1 MLTQRINKEEL
12 KKLYNKDFV
21 LWVEENLKL
30 LKDKQFDL
38 VDWEHLLEEIED
50 MGNRNLIA

>member
-1 MLTQRINKEEL
+1 MLTQVINKEEL
-12 KKLYNKDFV
+12 KKLYDKDFV

-38 VDWEHLLEEIED
+38 VDWEHLL
-50 MGNRNLIA
+50 